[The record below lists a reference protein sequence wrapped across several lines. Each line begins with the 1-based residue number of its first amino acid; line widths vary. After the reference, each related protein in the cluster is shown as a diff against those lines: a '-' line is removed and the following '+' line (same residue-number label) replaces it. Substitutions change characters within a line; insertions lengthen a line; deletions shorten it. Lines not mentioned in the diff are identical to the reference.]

1 MSHDELPYDPD
12 QPAPPP
18 ITPEELEAL
27 AELIEEEAGCPK
39 EPTPD
44 SAAALYRAADEIRRL
59 NELIDNA
66 PWAGDPES

>member
-12 QPAPPP
+12 QQPLPP

-27 AELIEEEAGCPK
+27 AGRMEAMYLERGDPSPEEAV
-39 EPTPD
+39 
-44 SAAALYRAADEIRRL
+44 ALYRAADEIRRL
-59 NELIDNA
+59 KALIDNQ